1 MSTPSGSL
9 IRIPCKICGV
19 EILLAT
25 AERNEG
31 LCGRCAK
38 GARPCIYCGEHV
50 YESLSNGEYAHVEC
64 SIRNRQEKEN
74 LGWRS
79 VEDIDWQKTKQLL
92 HRIVRRLFE
101 NLVPS
106 RSDTNPATL
115 VFYIHVEDFI
125 DIIVYESSSDGS
137 SKRLSSFDS
146 EWEADLSP
154 LDSSFSILLG
164 SLNAQEVTVAVER
177 VRQSLKSIL
186 TEECSALE
194 KENFCFPKSVPVT
207 WRIKTS

>member
-1 MSTPSGSL
+1 MN
-9 IRIPCKICGV
+9 RILCTICGV
-19 EILLAT
+19 EILQAT

-38 GARPCIYCGEHV
+38 GARPCIRCGQHV
-50 YESLSNGEYAHVEC
+50 YEPLSNGEYAHVEC
-64 SIRNRQEKEN
+64 SIKNRQEKEN

-79 VEDIDWQKTKQLL
+79 VADIDWQRTKQLL

-101 NLVPS
+101 NLAPS
-106 RSDTNPATL
+106 RSDNDAVAL
-115 VFYIHVEDFI
+115 IFYIHVEDFI
-125 DIIVYESSSDGS
+125 DIIVYESSLGSS
-137 SKRLSSFDS
+137 SKRLSSLDS
-146 EWEADLSP
+146 RWEADLSP
-154 LDSSFSILLG
+154 LDSSFSILVE
-164 SLNAQEVTVAVER
+164 SLNEQETAFAVDR
-177 VRQSLKSIL
+177 VKESLKSIL